1 MDLRLLELRGKRTVE
16 GFYYIFEEGERGGE
30 FERRLYVW
38 SFFLNSHVSLV
49 PQPPA
54 NGHLGL

>member
-1 MDLRLLELRGKRTVE
+1 ME
-16 GFYYIFEEGERGGE
+16 GFYYIFEEGERGGGE
-30 FERRLYVW
+30 FERRLYVG

>member
-1 MDLRLLELRGKRTVE
+1 ME
-16 GFYYIFEEGERGGE
+16 GFYYSFEEGKGGE
-30 FERRLYVW
+30 LEGWLYVR
-38 SFFLNSHVSLV
+38 SFFLNSHVSLA